1 MQYKTILGHPFTCL
15 EVKEQ
20 AVQLKSN
27 LIAVLS
33 KALVLIGPHASNPL
47 TAY

>member
-15 EVKEQ
+15 EVKDQ
-20 AVQLKSN
+20 AVQLAN